1 MGVSPKSVFS
11 KKLKNLLDINEFSI
25 GKAKCSCEPYL
36 RPWGNGSSE
45 VNSQPWRR
53 DKRSIFRRIFSSL
66 KTGVTVFKRNTGS
79 SQTPLCPQLQNYK
92 NNHNT
97 QQKKN
102 KNSTYHYGKDKDK
115 YEPTTQM
122 HRAWLPR
129 QQAHGLVDSANGGI
143 ADPCCS
149 YFQREGD

>member
-1 MGVSPKSVFS
+1 M
-11 KKLKNLLDINEFSI
+11 
-25 GKAKCSCEPYL
+25 
-36 RPWGNGSSE
+36 
-45 VNSQPWRR
+45 
-53 DKRSIFRRIFSSL
+53 
-66 KTGVTVFKRNTGS
+66 
-79 SQTPLCPQLQNYK
+79 QLQNYK

-102 KNSTYHYGKDKDK
+102 KNSTYYIIMAQDKDKDK
-115 YEPTTQM
+115 YQDKDKDKYKDKSEPTTQM

-129 QQAHGLVDSANGGI
+129 QQAHGLMDSANGGI